1 MYCIV
6 DMSKERTKERTKEQA
21 KERVVFT
28 GFYISQSGIKLGC
41 KIEKMEYK
49 NKQDDDEDCDYM
61 VYFIDNAFSAS
72 LAKIALKSYYIMKGK
87 LFFIS
92 EKEWTEFTQEIVNTG
107 KKWTVVGADGSF
119 VELPGLWYESSRS

>member
-1 MYCIV
+1 
-6 DMSKERTKERTKEQA
+6 MSKERL
-21 KERVVFT
+21 KERVVFS

-49 NKQDDDEDCDYM
+49 YKEHDDEDCDYM

-72 LAKIALKSYYIMKGK
+72 LAKLALKSYYIMKGK

-92 EKEWTEFTQEIVNTG
+92 EKEWTEFTENIVNTG
-107 KKWTVVGADGSF
+107 KKWTISDAHGLV
-119 VELPGLWYESSRS
+119 VELPGLWYDEATNHLGPEKVV